1 MTGGF
6 AGMISSLRPTRN
18 QLERIWIIAKTDFK
32 LKYYDTFLG
41 MIWALIMPLV
51 RLLIY
56 WVVFS
61 NIFNKKIDNYGLYIY
76 SGLLLWMF
84 FQQGTK
90 KGISAL
96 RSKSYLMMNVKV
108 RKLEIFFSSLL
119 ASFLV
124 FLSNFIV
131 YLIFCL
137 FFDLPWSLNV
147 LYMPIMILNVCI
159 LVFGV
164 MLILSTIHIFMRDIN
179 QLWDMIL
186 LAWFWINPIFFAKA
200 IIFETFP
207 FLLYVNP
214 LAGIIINFR
223 ATIMEGKPPDWNIVA
238 YDYAYAFVLLAIG
251 LLLINKFYH
260 KAAEKI

>member
-1 MTGGF
+1 MIGGLTGRI
-6 AGMISSLRPTRN
+6 ISLLPENN
-18 QLERIWIIAKTDFK
+18 QLERIWIIAKTDYK

-41 MIWALIMPLV
+41 MIWAMLMPLV

-56 WVVFS
+56 WLVFS
-61 NIFNKKIDNYGLYIY
+61 NIFDKKIDNYGLYIY

-90 KGISAL
+90 KGITAL
-96 RSKSYLMMNVKV
+96 RSKRYLMMNIKV
-108 RKLEIFFSSLL
+108 RKLDIFISSLL
-119 ASFLV
+119 ASFLA
-124 FLSNFIV
+124 FLSNFLV
-131 YLIFCL
+131 YLIFCM

-159 LVFGV
+159 LVFGLV
-164 MLILSTIHIFMRDIN
+164 LILSTLHIFMRDIS
-179 QLWDMIL
+179 QIWDMIL

-223 ATIMEGKPPDWNIVA
+223 ATIMEGKAPDWNIVA
-238 YDYAYAFVLLAIG
+238 YDYAYAFALLAIG
-251 LLLINKFYH
+251 LVLINRFYH
-260 KAAEKI
+260 KAAEKL

>member
-1 MTGGF
+1 MTGSL
-6 AGMISSLRPTRN
+6 SSKILSYLPENN

-41 MIWALIMPLV
+41 LIWALITPLV

-56 WVVFS
+56 WLVFS

-90 KGISAL
+90 KGITAL
-96 RSKSYLMMNVKV
+96 RSKRYLIMNIKIN
-108 RKLEIFFSSLL
+108 KLDIFVSSLT
-119 ASFLV
+119 ASFMVFFFNFLV
-124 FLSNFIV
+124 YMVFSM
-131 YLIFCL
+131 

-159 LVFGV
+159 LVFGF
-164 MLILSTIHIFMRDIN
+164 MLILSTLNLFIRDIS
-179 QLWDMIL
+179 QIWDMIL
-186 LAWFWINPIFFAKA
+186 LAWFWINPIFFAKS
-200 IIFETFP
+200 IIFDTFP

-223 ATIMEGKPPDWNIVA
+223 ATIMEGRPPDWNIVA
-238 YDYAYAFVLLAIG
+238 YDYAYALVLFGIG
-251 LLLINKFYH
+251 LLLINKFYY

>member
-1 MTGGF
+1 MAGGLSER
-6 AGMISSLRPTRN
+6 ISSLIPRRI
-18 QLERIWIIAKTDFK
+18 QLERIWILAKTDYK

-41 MIWALIMPLV
+41 MIWAMIMPLV

-56 WVVFS
+56 WLVFS

-90 KGISAL
+90 KGITAL
-96 RSKSYLMMNVKV
+96 RSKRYLMMNIRVQ
-108 RKLEIFFSSLL
+108 KLDIFASSLI

-124 FLSNFIV
+124 FLSNFAV
-131 YLIFCL
+131 YLVFCI

-159 LVFGV
+159 LIFGF
-164 MLILSTIHIFMRDIN
+164 MLILATLHIFMRDIS
-179 QLWDMIL
+179 QLWDMLL
-186 LAWFWINPIFFAKA
+186 LAWFWVNPIFFAKA
-200 IIFETFP
+200 IIFDTFP

-238 YDYAYAFVLLAIG
+238 YDYAYALIILAIG
-251 LLLINKFYH
+251 LILITKFYH
-260 KAAEKI
+260 KAAEKL

>member
-1 MTGGF
+1 MTGGIT
-6 AGMISSLRPTRN
+6 GRITSLLPTSNR
-18 QLERIWIIAKTDFK
+18 LERIWIIAKTDYK

-41 MIWALIMPLV
+41 MIWAMIMPLV

-90 KGISAL
+90 KGITAL
-96 RSKSYLMMNVKV
+96 RSKRYLMLNIKV
-108 RKLEIFFSSLL
+108 RRLEIYTSSLI

-124 FLSNFIV
+124 FLSNFFV
-131 YLIFCL
+131 YLVFCL
-137 FFDLPWSLNV
+137 FFDLPWSWNV

-159 LVFGV
+159 LIFGV
-164 MLILSTIHIFMRDIN
+164 MLILSTLHIFMRDIS
-179 QLWDMIL
+179 QLWDMVL

-223 ATIMEGKPPDWNIVA
+223 ATIMEGRPPDWNIVA
-238 YDYAYAFVLLAIG
+238 YDYAYALILFAIG
-251 LLLINKFYH
+251 LLLITRFYH
-260 KAAEKI
+260 KAAEKL

>member
-1 MTGGF
+1 MTGRLGGRTF
-6 AGMISSLRPTRN
+6 SFLPENN
-18 QLERIWIIAKTDFK
+18 QLERIWIIAKTDYK

-41 MIWALIMPLV
+41 MIWAMVMPLV

-56 WVVFS
+56 WLVFS

-90 KGISAL
+90 KGIAAL
-96 RSKSYLMMNVKV
+96 RSKRYLMMNVKV
-108 RKLEIFFSSLL
+108 RRLEIFSSSLI

-131 YLIFCL
+131 YLVFCL
-137 FFDLPWSLNV
+137 FFDLPWSLNI

-159 LVFGV
+159 LIFGV
-164 MLILSTIHIFMRDIN
+164 MLILATLHIFMRDIS
-179 QLWDMIL
+179 QIWDMIL
-186 LAWFWINPIFFAKA
+186 LAWFWVNPIFFAKA

-207 FLLYVNP
+207 FLMWVNP

-223 ATIMEGKPPDWNIVA
+223 ATIMEGKPPQWDIVA
-238 YDYAYAFVLLAIG
+238 YDYAYALLLLSIG

-260 KAAEKI
+260 KAAEKL

>member
-1 MTGGF
+1 MIGGLTGKI
-6 AGMISSLRPTRN
+6 ISLLPENN
-18 QLERIWIIAKTDFK
+18 QLERIWIIAKTDYK
-32 LKYYDTFLG
+32 IKYYDTFLG
-41 MIWALIMPLV
+41 MIWAMIMPLV

-56 WVVFS
+56 WLVFS
-61 NIFNKKIDNYGLYIY
+61 NIFDKKIDNYGLYIY

-90 KGISAL
+90 KGITAL
-96 RSKSYLMMNVKV
+96 RSKRYLMMNIKV
-108 RKLEIFFSSLL
+108 RKLDIFISSLL
-119 ASFLV
+119 ASFLA
-124 FLSNFIV
+124 FLSNFVV
-131 YLIFCL
+131 YLLFCM
-137 FFDLPWSLNV
+137 FFDLPWSWNV

-164 MLILSTIHIFMRDIN
+164 MLILSTLHIFMRDIS
-179 QLWDMIL
+179 QIWDMVL

-223 ATIMEGKPPDWNIVA
+223 STIMDGKPPDWYIVA
-238 YDYAYAFVLLAIG
+238 YDYAYAFVLLGIG
-251 LLLINKFYH
+251 LMLINKFYH
-260 KAAEKI
+260 KAAEKL